1 MNSEVQI
8 QLPFLFNPLKHHI
21 TYIKEF
27 IDESQ
32 FSGKETPDENTVKSI
47 KHIGGS
53 VMDVYT
59 GLLPVK
65 VILAEV
71 AAYLKK
77 NRKAEKIPF
86 SSWAGREKNDFRVI
100 ELSDRSQWT
109 AKFHDSEERYVHLF
123 PARFS
128 PHSFRVKANTLK
140 SAILYNIC
148 IGKDYITEEDLNKA
162 RALAGL
168 SPVKDVIDSEAI
180 TEMIEILRG

>member
-32 FSGKETPDENTVKSI
+32 FSGKEIPNENTVKLI

-53 VMDVYT
+53 VMDVYAGELT
-59 GLLPVK
+59 VK
-65 VILAEV
+65 EILSEV
-71 AAYLKK
+71 AGYLKK
-77 NRKAEKIPF
+77 NRIAEKSLF
-86 SSWAGREKNDFRVI
+86 AGWAGKEKNDFRVI

-109 AKFHDSEERYVHLF
+109 VKYHDSEGRYVHLF

-148 IGKDYITEEDLNKA
+148 IGKDFISEDDLNGA